1 MRVILATKRLSGLRL
16 PLLLPLP
23 HPLLRL
29 LLILFVIVIVISFLL
44 LNSLFHCYPVVLD
57 PAEVGK
63 HLGAPWPWQGGADR
77 LRFKV

>member
-23 HPLLRL
+23 LPLPLPLL
-29 LLILFVIVIVISFLL
+29 LFVIVIVISLL
-44 LNSLFHCYPVVLD
+44 LSNSLFHCYPVVLD

-63 HLGAPWPWQGGADR
+63 HLGAPWPWQG
-77 LRFKV
+77 